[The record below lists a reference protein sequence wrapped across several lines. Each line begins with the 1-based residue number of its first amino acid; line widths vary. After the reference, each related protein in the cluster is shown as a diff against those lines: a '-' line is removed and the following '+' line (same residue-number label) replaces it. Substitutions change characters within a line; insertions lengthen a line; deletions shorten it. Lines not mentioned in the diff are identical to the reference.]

1 MPSTLTRLLFT
12 VALLAGVLV
21 PTADALAQRM
31 VSVDRP
37 EINMRDGPG
46 TQHTALWS
54 LVRGYPLE
62 VLGRKGNWYRVRDF
76 ERDTGW
82 VYRPLTS
89 TKKPHHIVK
98 SKVANVRSGPGT
110 RYRVI
115 GKAVYGE
122 VLRTLEKRD
131 GWVKVSQSGGSS
143 GWVARRLLWGW

>member
-1 MPSTLTRLLFT
+1 MPRIVARYLFA
-12 VALLAGVLV
+12 VALLAGVLF
-21 PTADALAQRM
+21 PNADALARQM

-46 TQHTALWS
+46 TNHTALWS
-54 LVRGYPLE
+54 LIRGYPLE

-89 TKKPHHIVK
+89 SRKPHHIVK
-98 SKVANVRSGPGT
+98 AKVANIRSGPGT
-110 RYRVI
+110 RYRVS

-122 VLRTLEKRD
+122 VLTTLEKRR
-131 GWVKVSQSGGSS
+131 GWVRIRQEGGLVGWISS
-143 GWVARRLLWGW
+143 GLLWGW

>member
-1 MPSTLTRLLFT
+1 MPSTLTRLLFA

-62 VLGRKGNWYRVRDF
+62 VLGRKGDWYRVRDF

>member
-1 MPSTLTRLLFT
+1 MPSTLTRLLFA

-62 VLGRKGNWYRVRDF
+62 VLGRKGDWYRVRDF

-89 TKKPHHIVK
+89 AKKPHHIVK

>member
-89 TKKPHHIVK
+89 AKKPHHIVK